1 LNSQHLVFE
10 AAKAHHYGL
19 TEQEA
24 FQTVTSVPANT
35 IGLGHRIG
43 SLKVGYDA
51 DVVIWDRS
59 PLELGAAPLQVFV
72 DGVPLFDEK
81 NIDPVV
87 ENTPTNKA
95 KSTTV
100 STAAAAAA
108 AGKSSFVLT
117 NIGRNFLSEAHG
129 NDDDSVLVV
138 DNGKIVCSGQCTH
151 ALGDNVQEIDIN
163 GGYVVPVSM
172 MCSCRLP
179 FILLTLFE

>member
-1 LNSQHLVFE
+1 MNSQHLVFE

-19 TEQEA
+19 TEEEA

-59 PLELGAAPLQVFV
+59 PLELGATPLQVFV

-81 NIDPVV
+81 KIDPVV
-87 ENTPTNKA
+87 ENKSTNKA
-95 KSTTV
+95 KSTAVNIAT
-100 STAAAAAA
+100 AAA
-108 AGKSSFVLT
+108 AGKTSFVLT
-117 NIGRNFLSEAHG
+117 NIGRNFLSETHG
-129 NDDDSVLVV
+129 DDSDSVLVV
-138 DNGKIVCSGQCTH
+138 DDGKIVCYGQCTH
-151 ALGDNVQEIDIN
+151 ALSDNRQKIDIN

-172 MCSCRLP
+172 KYPCCPS
-179 FILLTLFE
+179 FY